1 MAVVR
6 KEAQESIRKI
16 EFYDNRCGKIGW
28 KYQSKEFISCFEYI
42 MLLKVSIYIYVYF
55 KKKISCF

>member
-28 KYQSKEFISCFEYI
+28 KYRSEEFISCLEYI
-42 MLLKVSIYIYVYF
+42 VIKSKYLYLCLF
-55 KKKISCF
+55 